1 MKMKNMTLHHEN
13 RAVIYTMLLGTFLSR
28 AGYFMTW
35 PYLSLVLYRDYGL
48 SASLIGAIFFLT
60 SAAGI
65 VFGML
70 GSYYSDIIGR
80 ERALIISLIL
90 SVAGFTVMAATKQV
104 SGFVIAMALISLGR
118 ACTESFSKAMIGDY
132 IKEIRQREK
141 FQYIRYYIVNI
152 GTAFGPVAGTYALTS
167 PSLNLF
173 MISAIIYVIYTLL
186 MMIIVA
192 ISQGPQ
198 REKALPSA
206 GIIKSFSIVFSQP
219 SFVTLLISYSLLMFV
234 YISFDSPLI
243 QFLTRINFPDLTFII
258 SAIFFTNAITVI
270 TCQYPVLY
278 LLRGSTVKT
287 KISLG
292 IILISLAQLLFMLAY
307 FKILAFI
314 ILATFL
320 LSLGELIAM
329 PAFSIEVDR
338 LAPANLRGT
347 SFGIINLTSLGA
359 SLCPLIC
366 GLLIDINQGYTMFF
380 LLFIT
385 GLLSMLIYK
394 KVGLSRNVTQA

>member
-1 MKMKNMTLHHEN
+1 MNNMPLPPEN

-35 PYLSLVLYRDYGL
+35 PYLSLVLYRDFGL
-48 SASLIGAIFFLT
+48 SASLIGAIFFMT
-60 SAAGI
+60 SASGI
-65 VFGML
+65 LFGML

-80 ERALIISLIL
+80 ERALIISLVL
-90 SVAGFTVMAATKQV
+90 SVAGFSVMAGTTEV
-104 SGFVIAMALISLGR
+104 IGFVIAMALISLGR

-132 IKEIRQREK
+132 VNDVRQREK

-167 PSLNLF
+167 PSLNIF
-173 MISAIIYVIYTLL
+173 IISAIIYIIYTIL
-186 MMIIVA
+186 MITIVA
-192 ISQGPQ
+192 ISSKSR
-198 REKALPSA
+198 REKASPSA
-206 GIIKSFSIVFSQP
+206 GILHAFSIILSQP
-219 SFVTLLISYSLLMFV
+219 SFVRLLISYSLLMFV

-243 QFLTRINFPDLTFII
+243 QFLTRISFPDLTFII

-278 LLRGSTVKT
+278 LLRSSTVNT

-292 IILISLAQLLFMLAY
+292 IILISLAQLFFMLAY
-307 FKILAFI
+307 FKLIAFI
-314 ILATFL
+314 IFATFL

-359 SLCPLIC
+359 SLCPLVC
-366 GLLIDINQGYTMFF
+366 GLLIDAGYGYAMFF
-380 LLFIT
+380 LLFLT
-385 GLLSMLIYK
+385 GLLSILIYK
-394 KVGLSRNVTQA
+394 KVGLSRKVAQA